1 MDLTSLGC
9 FVAAAHTPSF
19 RAAAARVA
27 LSPAAFSERLVRLEE
42 DLGVA
47 LFVRTTRRSALTEA
61 GHRLLPDAERLLDD
75 ARRLVHHAREPAAAV
90 PYALT
95 IGTRHELGMSWLV
108 PSLGALERAAPER
121 TLHVAMADTPD
132 LAVRLER
139 GTVDAFVSSAR
150 LTAPNLAYAALHE
163 ETYALVGVDPTVS
176 GPADA
181 PRLTLLDVSPDL
193 PLFRYLLDADPGA
206 RPWPFARS
214 VYLGGLAAIRHRVLE
229 AAGIAVLPSYFVEAD
244 LAAGRLHR
252 LLPEHPIGRDTF
264 RLVWRRGHP
273 KEVALVALAEALRGI
288 ALR

>member
-9 FVAAAHTPSF
+9 FVAAARTPSF

-42 DLGVA
+42 ELGVA

-61 GHRLLPDAERLLDD
+61 GQRLLPDAERLLAD
-75 ARRLVHHAREPAAAV
+75 ARRLVSHARAPSAPV
-90 PYALT
+90 PYELT
-95 IGTRHELGMSWLV
+95 IGTRYELGMSWLV
-108 PSLGALERAAPER
+108 PALGALEQAAPER

-132 LAVRLER
+132 LLARLER

-150 LTAPNLAYAALHE
+150 LTAPHLAYAALHE
-163 ETYALVGVDPTVS
+163 ETYVLVGTDPSVR
-176 GPADA
+176 GPQDA
-181 PRLTLLDVSPDL
+181 PHLTLLDVSPDL

-214 VYLGGLAAIRHRVLE
+214 VYLGGLAAIRHRALE
-229 AAGIAVLPSYFVEAD
+229 GAGIAVLPRYFVEPD
-244 LAAGRLHR
+244 LEAGRLVQ
-252 LLPEHPIGRDTF
+252 LMPEQAIGRDMF

-273 KEVALVALAEALRGI
+273 RAGELGGLAGELR
-288 ALR
+288 AWPLR

>member
-1 MDLTSLGC
+1 
-9 FVAAAHTPSF
+9 
-19 RAAAARVA
+19 
-27 LSPAAFSERLVRLEE
+27 
-42 DLGVA
+42 
-47 LFVRTTRRSALTEA
+47 
-61 GHRLLPDAERLLDD
+61 
-75 ARRLVHHAREPAAAV
+75 
-90 PYALT
+90 
-95 IGTRHELGMSWLV
+95 MSWLV